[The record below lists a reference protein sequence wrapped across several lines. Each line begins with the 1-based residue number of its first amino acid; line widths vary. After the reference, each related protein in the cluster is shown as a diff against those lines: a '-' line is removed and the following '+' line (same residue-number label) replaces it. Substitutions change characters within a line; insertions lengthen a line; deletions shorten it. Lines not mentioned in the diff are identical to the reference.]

1 MRKLVASV
9 IAALIA
15 VGPLIFTG
23 TASAAQPTFFC
34 WLKDQGP
41 GSADPNSDN
50 YAEVPDNPNT
60 PRIGYATKALA
71 QKAGYIR
78 CFAQRP

>member
-15 VGPLIFTG
+15 GPLIFTG
-23 TASAAQPTFFC
+23 TASAEQPTFFC

-41 GSADPNSDN
+41 GSENPYSDK

>member
-15 VGPLIFTG
+15 GPLIFTG

-34 WLKDQGP
+34 WKKDFGP
-41 GSADPNSDN
+41 GYEDPPYSDD
-50 YAEVPDNPNT
+50 YVEVPDNSDT
-60 PRIGYATKALA
+60 LRKGYATKALA
-71 QKAGYIR
+71 QKDRYIR
-78 CFAQRP
+78 CFAQPR

>member
-15 VGPLIFTG
+15 GPLIFTG
-23 TASAAQPTFFC
+23 TASAEQPTFFC
-34 WLKDQGP
+34 WKKDTGP
-41 GSADPNSDN
+41 GTLSPDAPHVVVPTDYPKKSD
-50 YAEVPDNPNT
+50 
-60 PRIGYATKALA
+60 A
-71 QKAGYIR
+71 QKAEWIR